1 MSAFLQIK
9 NFLKKGSDPKVLTS
23 RNSFIPFLPV
33 IGLHFFV
40 IGLHF
45 FVIGLHFFVIGLHF
59 FVIGLL
65 SVIPAKAGI
74 HKLYGHIM
82 GPRLRGDDRE
92 KRNVNKKKGIKK
104 NLWQSILILL
114 LITATNA
121 TAQDKTQIPIPITK
135 NFQEPFLIGKAKL
148 NFLGFKVYDI
158 ELWSEDLNF
167 SYQKKSAIFIKY
179 NMNFKKED
187 LAKRSI
193 DEIKLNHNLSQLE
206 EENYLKKLNEIFVN
220 IKKGDE
226 KIALFNPNSGV
237 ILFHNNKEIG
247 QITNLKFARLFID
260 IWLDERGSY
269 PKITKQLLGK

>member
-9 NFLKKGSDPKVLTS
+9 KLLKNFLESSPKA
-23 RNSFIPFLPV
+23 FLR
-33 IGLHFFV
+33 
-40 IGLHF
+40 
-45 FVIGLHFFVIGLHF
+45 
-59 FVIGLL
+59 
-65 SVIPAKAGI
+65 KA
-74 HKLYGHIM
+74 
-82 GPRLRGDDRE
+82 
-92 KRNVNKKKGIKK
+92 
-104 NLWQSILILL
+104 WQSILILL
-114 LITATNA
+114 LIISSSANA
-121 TAQDKTQIPIPITK
+121 QEKTQIPTIIAQ

-148 NFLGFKVYDI
+148 NFLGIKVYDI
-158 ELWSEDLNF
+158 ELWGEDLKF

-187 LAKRSI
+187 LAQRSI
-193 DEIKLNHNLSQLE
+193 DEIRLNNNLSPLE

-237 ILFHNNKEIG
+237 ILFHNNQEIG

-269 PKITKQLLGK
+269 PKVTKKLLGK